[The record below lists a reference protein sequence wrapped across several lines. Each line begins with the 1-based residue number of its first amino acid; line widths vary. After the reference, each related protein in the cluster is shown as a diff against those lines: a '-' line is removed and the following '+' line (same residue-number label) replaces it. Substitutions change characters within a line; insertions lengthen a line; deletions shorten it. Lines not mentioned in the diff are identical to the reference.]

1 MITVVISTYNRLELL
16 REAVASV
23 RAQTYREWELV
34 VVDDASGDGTW
45 EWLRGEA
52 DERVRV
58 FRQEVNRERSA
69 ARNLGLEE
77 ARGELVMFL
86 DDDDRLLPGAL
97 AALAGLLKRYPEA
110 VAAVGARVKFRDGVY
125 RVAIPHTPW
134 VTCREIWPELVAAWG
149 SVSGQNLY
157 RTAVVREVG
166 GYPLWLN
173 VVEDRKMWLDVA
185 VKGPVAL
192 TPEAVMEYRD
202 HGASRVPANIR
213 ELRLGVFLPFL
224 EGLPAGMAERG
235 RRAREFGAAM
245 EEAGESVWG
254 WAKAFWTDPGL
265 AVSPLTGPL
274 FARGLAKA
282 ILSPVWRPRQLG

>member
-1 MITVVISTYNRLELL
+1 VG
-16 REAVASV
+16 SV
-23 RAQTYREWELV
+23 RAQTFPDWELV

-45 EWLRGEA
+45 EWLEGEA
-52 DERVRV
+52 GERVRV

-69 ARNLGLEE
+69 ARNRGLAE

-97 AALAGLLKRYPEA
+97 ETLAGLMARYPEA
-110 VAAVGARVKFRDGVY
+110 VAGVGARIKFRDGVY
-125 RVAIPHTPW
+125 RVRIPHTAW
-134 VTCREIWPELVAAWG
+134 ETCRVIWPELVAAWG
-149 SVSGQNLY
+149 SVSGQNVY

-192 TPEAVMEYRD
+192 TPVAVMEYRD

-224 EGLPAGMAERG
+224 ETLPGGMAERG
-235 RRAREFGAAM
+235 RRARAFGAAM
-245 EEAGESVWG
+245 EAAGDSVWG
-254 WAKAFWTDPGL
+254 WARAFWTDPRL

-274 FARGLAKA
+274 FARGLGKA
-282 ILSPVWRPRQLG
+282 ILSPVWRPRKLG